1 MLVLVPPSP
10 QEVSFEESQ
19 KYKEGKYIVE
29 KQRVMKVR
37 RWKVQGTSGEMERSA
52 GRGAQIDCA
61 PQATLL
67 SITLRPPIFLPGGK
81 LVVALLGYIP
91 FQNHL
96 EQGFHLFH
104 SFLPPPLVPPLYP
117 ALPPGPAASEL
128 SASGASLFT

>member
-104 SFLPPPLVPPLYP
+104 SFPAPPLVPPLYP
-117 ALPPGPAASEL
+117 ALFPGPAASEL
-128 SASGASLFT
+128 PASGTSLFT